1 MVKLLLVQ
9 HKSKF
14 DQRQSK
20 CRRREYRCA
29 YGVEVK
35 VRALTAGMR
44 MELLIHMALIHMVA
58 YVQTRPVGIG
68 VIDDMKGVGPS
79 QFPRSEQMKK

>member
-44 MELLIHMALIHMVA
+44 MELLIHMVA